1 MWSGI
6 LSWVTSENMSV
17 GVRVRLLDGNSSFTN
32 KLLCDLFQVT
42 APL

>member
-17 GVRVRLLDGNSSFTN
+17 GVRVRLLDGKQQFYQ
-32 KLLCDLFQVT
+32 QV
-42 APL
+42 AV